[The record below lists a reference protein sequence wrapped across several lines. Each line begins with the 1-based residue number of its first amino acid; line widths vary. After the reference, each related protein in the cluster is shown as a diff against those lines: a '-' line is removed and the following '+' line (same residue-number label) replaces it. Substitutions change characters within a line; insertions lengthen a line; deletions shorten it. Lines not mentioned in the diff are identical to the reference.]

1 MEIRR
6 FFLTVISI
14 VFIAGLGIDCTAQTG
29 TADDA
34 CLSPSMLQANKT
46 GRIIYAAEY
55 SAKKMAAFDVQTE
68 QILYEIVLPDRPSG
82 LALSP
87 DETQLYVAG
96 DSPTGKVYVIDLPS
110 RKIVQSIWVGHSPCA
125 IAVSKDGKTLYV
137 CNRFTNDVSI
147 CCLQSGRETARIAV
161 VREPVAAVL
170 SQDEHYL
177 FVVNHL
183 HNMRANE
190 DYAAAQASVIDVREQ
205 RVVNNIRFPN
215 GSVDL
220 KDICLS
226 PDGRYAY
233 VPHVLA
239 RYQLPT
245 TQLERGWIN
254 TNALSIIDVESQTHY
269 AAVLLDSVDSGAA
282 NPWSVRCTED
292 GRYLCV
298 TIAGAHELQV
308 IDRAG
313 LHEKLAK
320 VDRSEEAKK
329 TGYSDVNPANDLSFM
344 TGLRKRIPLQG
355 KGPRGV
361 ALIDDKAYLAE
372 YFSDSIGVM
381 DIPPGEYSRARS
393 IALRPSRS
401 PMSKIRRGEMLFHDA
416 CLCFQKWQSCSSCHP
431 DARADG
437 LNWDLLNDGIGNP
450 KNAKSLL
457 LAHETPPSMITGV
470 RDSAEAAV
478 RSGIRYIQ
486 FAVCPEED
494 AEAIDEYLRSL
505 KPAPSPYLVQGGF
518 SQAALRGRD
527 IFQKSNCSS
536 CHPAPLYTNL
546 KSYDVSGDQ
555 SGGAN
560 QKFDTPTLVEL
571 WRTAPYLHDGRALTI
586 EEVFTKYNPN
596 DAHGKTS
603 NLTPQEIHDLAEYIL
618 SL

>member
-1 MEIRR
+1 
-6 FFLTVISI
+6 
-14 VFIAGLGIDCTAQTG
+14 
-29 TADDA
+29 
-34 CLSPSMLQANKT
+34 
-46 GRIIYAAEY
+46 
-55 SAKKMAAFDVQTE
+55 
-68 QILYEIVLPDRPSG
+68 
-82 LALSP
+82 
-87 DETQLYVAG
+87 
-96 DSPTGKVYVIDLPS
+96 
-110 RKIVQSIWVGHSPCA
+110 
-125 IAVSKDGKTLYV
+125 
-137 CNRFTNDVSI
+137 
-147 CCLQSGRETARIAV
+147 
-161 VREPVAAVL
+161 
-170 SQDEHYL
+170 
-177 FVVNHL
+177 
-183 HNMRANE
+183 
-190 DYAAAQASVIDVREQ
+190 
-205 RVVNNIRFPN
+205 
-215 GSVDL
+215 
-220 KDICLS
+220 
-226 PDGRYAY
+226 
-233 VPHVLA
+233 
-239 RYQLPT
+239 
-245 TQLERGWIN
+245 
-254 TNALSIIDVESQTHY
+254 
-269 AAVLLDSVDSGAA
+269 
-282 NPWSVRCTED
+282 
-292 GRYLCV
+292 
-298 TIAGAHELQV
+298 
-308 IDRAG
+308 
-313 LHEKLAK
+313 
-320 VDRSEEAKK
+320 
-329 TGYSDVNPANDLSFM
+329 
-344 TGLRKRIPLQG
+344 
-355 KGPRGV
+355 
-361 ALIDDKAYLAE
+361 
-372 YFSDSIGVM
+372 
-381 DIPPGEYSRARS
+381 
-393 IALRPSRS
+393 
-401 PMSKIRRGEMLFHDA
+401 MLFHDA

-586 EEVFTKYNPN
+586 EEVFTKYNTN